1 MRFLPFWVIRLSLRY
16 KLFNLQL
23 VCVSAVAKC
32 LTASSVMLLPSRLKL
47 FNLQLVCVSA
57 VAKCLT
63 ASSVMLLPSRLKLFN
78 LQLVCVSA
86 VAKCLTPSS
95 VMLLYMRFNIFS
107 SQKPWLCWLPGN
119 NFAISI
125 HPSDWRLL
133 KLKSTYKI
141 PSTDLSACTNA
152 IQSRGDRPQRLK
164 SSALQPIFASF
175 FWTSRSEA
183 LFSYMQLNSVTT
195 KKPVFISWP
204 KGQCFS
210 SFLWIFTHLDFNFFS
225 NRFLGK
231 KVAENICWLSLFF
244 NQQSSHKLHHNLPR
258 TILDM
263 FGNEFSQFITTQR
276 DCQIIDFAAKN
287 ACIVRC
293 KNSNIVL
300 VLPLN
305 R

>member
-16 KLFNLQL
+16 
-23 VCVSAVAKC
+23 
-32 LTASSVMLLPSRLKL
+32 KL

-107 SQKPWLCWLPGN
+107 SQKPWLCWLPGNN